1 MSVFLSL
8 IRDCHIYR
16 IRHKKQGPSQKR
28 IYKPHCSFQE
38 NINEMNIT
46 AATDDGGGIGA
57 PTLKYFSI
65 MQVSIHR
72 PISITF
78 NRNN

>member
-1 MSVFLSL
+1 MA
-8 IRDCHIYR
+8 
-16 IRHKKQGPSQKR
+16 
-28 IYKPHCSFQE
+28 
-38 NINEMNIT
+38 IT

-78 NRNN
+78 NRNRTDSGDFIGDFR